1 MLQGLT
7 VMMSWH
13 AAKHYTSSLYE
24 SLDHKSPGKEL
35 RVSPVTPG
43 LSLCM
48 YLVSTGVSG
57 HTWTL

>member
-1 MLQGLT
+1 
-7 VMMSWH
+7 MMSWH